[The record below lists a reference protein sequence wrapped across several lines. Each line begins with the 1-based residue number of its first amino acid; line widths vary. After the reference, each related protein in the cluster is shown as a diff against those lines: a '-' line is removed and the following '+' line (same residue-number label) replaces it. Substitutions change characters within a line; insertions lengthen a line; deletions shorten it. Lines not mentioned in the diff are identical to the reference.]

1 MGAMPFPFIMQLDN
15 TTDASQCINLHVFMG
30 SLVSSTKNFILGL
43 FLETGK
49 AVSIF
54 KIISLPLSLIIIQ
67 MAGKK

>member
-1 MGAMPFPFIMQLDN
+1 MGTVPFLFIMQPDN
-15 TTDASQCINLHVFMG
+15 TTDASHCIKLHVFMG

-49 AVSIF
+49 AVNIF